1 MCHSLPMA
9 SFRPNRYQL
18 RPCHSDYLPLGP
30 GDACL
35 TQAGFA
41 SYAGQTKKGASFDA
55 PFIIHILE

>member
-1 MCHSLPMA
+1 MA

-18 RPCHSDYLPLGP
+18 RPCHSDYLPLGR

-41 SYAGQTKKGASFDA
+41 SYAGQTKTGPLWGLLSFVLS
-55 PFIIHILE
+55 FVYLE